1 MKTQAKKFK
10 KKEKETPLT
19 LTVTPYFS
27 TISSSLFLSGRIPW
41 IEESGGRQSM
51 GLQRVGQDWSD
62 LAAEGNH

>member
-10 KKEKETPLT
+10 KKEKKTPLT